1 MRYILAL
8 LITCLS
14 IGQSFAKEKS
24 IKIETNYGV
33 IILKLYDNTPLHTAN
48 LVKLCKEHYFDSTL
62 FHRVI
67 PSFVIQG
74 GDPDSKHAGPEK
86 QLGDGDL
93 SYLVPAEI
101 NAVNYHKR
109 GALGMARD
117 NNPEKS
123 SSASQF
129 YLTQGKVFSE
139 AGLDSVETYRL
150 KRKIPADQRKVY
162 TTLGGV
168 PHLDQNYTVFG
179 EIVKGLEVVD
189 KIAAVPTSK
198 GKDKDRPLQ
207 DVPIIKAKLVKRK
220 KH

>member
-14 IGQSFAKEKS
+14 ISQSFAKEKS

-33 IILKLYDNTPLHTAN
+33 IILKLYENTPLHTAN

-117 NNPEKS
+117 NNPEKK
-123 SSASQF
+123 SSACQF
-129 YLTQGKVFSE
+129 YIVVGKVVTEEQLNTISTKTNRVFS
-139 AGLDSVETYRL
+139 DV
-150 KRKIPADQRKVY
+150 QRKVY
-162 TTLGGV
+162 TTQGGT
-168 PHLDQNYTVFG
+168 PFLDGNYTVFG
-179 EIVKGLEVVD
+179 EVTKGMEVVD
-189 KIAAVPTSK
+189 TIAQLARNAA
-198 GKDKDRPLQ
+198 DRPNV
-207 DVPIIKAKLVKRK
+207 DVRILNVRVLRNKFLGIF
-220 KH
+220 

>member
-1 MRYILAL
+1 MRYILAF

-14 IGQSFAKEKS
+14 ISQSFAKEKS

-117 NNPEKS
+117 NNPEKK
-123 SSASQF
+123 SSACQF
-129 YLTQGKVFSE
+129 YIVVGKVVTDEQLNTISTKTNRVFSAE
-139 AGLDSVETYRL
+139 
-150 KRKIPADQRKVY
+150 QRKVY
-162 TTLGGV
+162 TTLGGT
-168 PHLDQNYTVFG
+168 PFLDGNYTVFG
-179 EIVKGLEVVD
+179 EVTKGMEVVD
-189 KIAAVPTSK
+189 TIAQLARNAA
-198 GKDKDRPLQ
+198 DRPNV
-207 DVPIIKAKLVKRK
+207 DVRMLKVRVLRNKFLGIF
-220 KH
+220 

>member
-117 NNPEKS
+117 NNPEKK
-123 SSASQF
+123 SSACQF
-129 YLTQGKVFSE
+129 YIVVGKVVTEEQLNTISTKTNRVFSAE
-139 AGLDSVETYRL
+139 
-150 KRKIPADQRKVY
+150 QRKVY
-162 TTLGGV
+162 TTQGGT
-168 PHLDQNYTVFG
+168 PFLDGNYTVFG
-179 EIVKGLEVVD
+179 EVTKGMEVVD
-189 KIAAVPTSK
+189 TIAQLARNAA
-198 GKDKDRPLQ
+198 DRPNV
-207 DVPIIKAKLVKRK
+207 DVRMLKVRVLRNKFLGIF
-220 KH
+220 

>member
-14 IGQSFAKEKS
+14 ISQSFAKEKS

-33 IILKLYDNTPLHTAN
+33 IILKLYENTPLHTAN

-117 NNPEKS
+117 NNPEKK
-123 SSASQF
+123 SSACQF
-129 YLTQGKVFSE
+129 YIVVGKVVTEEQLNTISTKTNRVFS
-139 AGLDSVETYRL
+139 DV
-150 KRKIPADQRKVY
+150 QRKVY
-162 TTLGGV
+162 TTQGGT
-168 PHLDQNYTVFG
+168 PFLDGNYTVFG
-179 EIVKGLEVVD
+179 EVTKGMEVVD
-189 KIAAVPTSK
+189 TIAQLARNAA
-198 GKDKDRPLQ
+198 DRPNV
-207 DVPIIKAKLVKRK
+207 DVRMLKVRVLRNKFLGIF
-220 KH
+220 

>member
-48 LVKLCKEHYFDSTL
+48 LIKLCKEHYFDSTL

-117 NNPEKS
+117 NNPEKK
-123 SSASQF
+123 SSACQF
-129 YLTQGKVFSE
+129 YIVVGKVVSEEQLNTISTKTNRVFSAE
-139 AGLDSVETYRL
+139 
-150 KRKIPADQRKVY
+150 QRKVY
-162 TTLGGV
+162 TTLGGT
-168 PHLDQNYTVFG
+168 PFLDGNYTVFG
-179 EIVKGLEVVD
+179 EVTKGMEVVD
-189 KIAAVPTSK
+189 TIAQLARNAA
-198 GKDKDRPLQ
+198 DRPNA
-207 DVPIIKAKLVKRK
+207 DVRMLKVRVLRNKFLGIF
-220 KH
+220 

>member
-117 NNPEKS
+117 NNPEKK
-123 SSASQF
+123 SSACQF
-129 YLTQGKVFSE
+129 YIVVGKVVTEEQLNTISTKTNRVFNAE
-139 AGLDSVETYRL
+139 
-150 KRKIPADQRKVY
+150 QRKVY
-162 TTLGGV
+162 TTLGGT
-168 PHLDQNYTVFG
+168 PFLDGNYTVFG
-179 EIVKGLEVVD
+179 EVTKGMEVVD
-189 KIAAVPTSK
+189 TIAQLARNAA
-198 GKDKDRPLQ
+198 DRPNV
-207 DVPIIKAKLVKRK
+207 DVRMLKVRVLRNKFLGIF
-220 KH
+220 

>member
-14 IGQSFAKEKS
+14 IGQSFAKEKA

-117 NNPEKS
+117 NNPEKK
-123 SSASQF
+123 SSACQF
-129 YLTQGKVFSE
+129 YIVVGKVVTEEQLNTISTKTNRVFSAE
-139 AGLDSVETYRL
+139 
-150 KRKIPADQRKVY
+150 QRKVY
-162 TTLGGV
+162 TTQGGT
-168 PHLDQNYTVFG
+168 PFLDGNYTVFG
-179 EIVKGLEVVD
+179 EVTKGMEVVD
-189 KIAAVPTSK
+189 TIAQLARNAA
-198 GKDKDRPLQ
+198 DRPNV
-207 DVPIIKAKLVKRK
+207 DVRMLKVRVLRNKFLGIF
-220 KH
+220 

>member
-14 IGQSFAKEKS
+14 ISQSFAKEKS

-33 IILKLYDNTPLHTAN
+33 IILKLYENTPLHTAN

-101 NAVNYHKR
+101 NAINYHKR

-117 NNPEKS
+117 NNPEKK
-123 SSASQF
+123 SSACQF
-129 YLTQGKVFSE
+129 YIVVGKVVTEEQLNTISTKTNRVFSAE
-139 AGLDSVETYRL
+139 
-150 KRKIPADQRKVY
+150 QRKVY
-162 TTLGGV
+162 TTLGGT
-168 PHLDQNYTVFG
+168 PFLDGNYTVFG
-179 EIVKGLEVVD
+179 EVTKGMEVVD
-189 KIAAVPTSK
+189 TIAQLARNAA
-198 GKDKDRPLQ
+198 DRPNV
-207 DVPIIKAKLVKRK
+207 DVRMLKVRVLRNKFLGIF
-220 KH
+220 

>member
-8 LITCLS
+8 LFTCLS

-48 LVKLCKEHYFDSTL
+48 LIKLCKEHYFDSTL

-101 NAVNYHKR
+101 NAINYHKR

-117 NNPEKS
+117 NNPEKK
-123 SSASQF
+123 SSACQF
-129 YLTQGKVFSE
+129 YIVVGKVVTEEQLNTISTKTNRVFSAE
-139 AGLDSVETYRL
+139 Q
-150 KRKIPADQRKVY
+150 KKVY
-162 TTLGGV
+162 TTLGGT
-168 PHLDQNYTVFG
+168 PFLDGNYTVFG
-179 EIVKGLEVVD
+179 EVTKGMEVVD
-189 KIAAVPTSK
+189 TIAQLARNAA
-198 GKDKDRPLQ
+198 DRPNV
-207 DVPIIKAKLVKRK
+207 DVRMLKVRVLRNKFLGIF
-220 KH
+220 

>member
-1 MRYILAL
+1 MRFILAL

-48 LVKLCKEHYFDSTL
+48 LIKLCKEHYFDSTL

-117 NNPEKS
+117 NNPEKK
-123 SSASQF
+123 SSACQF
-129 YLTQGKVFSE
+129 YIVVGKVVTEEQLNTISTKTNRVFSAE
-139 AGLDSVETYRL
+139 
-150 KRKIPADQRKVY
+150 QRKVY
-162 TTLGGV
+162 TTLGGT
-168 PHLDQNYTVFG
+168 PFLDGNYTVFG
-179 EIVKGLEVVD
+179 EVTKGMEVVD
-189 KIAAVPTSK
+189 TIAQLARNAA
-198 GKDKDRPLQ
+198 DRPNV
-207 DVPIIKAKLVKRK
+207 DVRMLKVRVLRNKFLGIF
-220 KH
+220 

>member
-1 MRYILAL
+1 MHYILAL

-117 NNPEKS
+117 NNPEKK
-123 SSASQF
+123 SSACQF
-129 YLTQGKVFSE
+129 YIVVGKIVTEEQLNTISTKTNRVFSAE
-139 AGLDSVETYRL
+139 
-150 KRKIPADQRKVY
+150 QRKVY
-162 TTLGGV
+162 TTLGGT
-168 PHLDQNYTVFG
+168 PFLDGNYTVFG
-179 EIVKGLEVVD
+179 EVTKGMEVVD
-189 KIAAVPTSK
+189 TIAQLARNAA
-198 GKDKDRPLQ
+198 DRPNA
-207 DVPIIKAKLVKRK
+207 DVRMLKVRVLRNKFLGIF
-220 KH
+220 

>member
-33 IILKLYDNTPLHTAN
+33 IILKLYDNTPLHKAN

-74 GDPDSKHAGPEK
+74 GDPDSKHAGPDK

-101 NAVNYHKR
+101 NTVNYHKR

-117 NNPEKS
+117 NNPEKK
-123 SSASQF
+123 SSACQF
-129 YLTQGKVFSE
+129 YIVVGKVVTEEQLNTISTKTNRVFSAE
-139 AGLDSVETYRL
+139 
-150 KRKIPADQRKVY
+150 QRKVY
-162 TTLGGV
+162 TTLGGT
-168 PHLDQNYTVFG
+168 PFLDGNYTVFG
-179 EIVKGLEVVD
+179 EVTKGMEVVD
-189 KIAAVPTSK
+189 TIAQLARNAA
-198 GKDKDRPLQ
+198 DRPNA
-207 DVPIIKAKLVKRK
+207 DVRMLKVRVLRNKFLGIF
-220 KH
+220 

>member
-14 IGQSFAKEKS
+14 IVQSFAKEKS

-117 NNPEKS
+117 NNPEKK
-123 SSASQF
+123 SSACQF
-129 YLTQGKVFSE
+129 YIVVGKVVTEEQLNTISTKTNRVFSAE
-139 AGLDSVETYRL
+139 
-150 KRKIPADQRKVY
+150 QRKVY
-162 TTLGGV
+162 TTLGGT
-168 PHLDQNYTVFG
+168 PFLDGNYTVFG
-179 EIVKGLEVVD
+179 EVTKGMEVVD
-189 KIAAVPTSK
+189 TIAQLARNAA
-198 GKDKDRPLQ
+198 DRPNV
-207 DVPIIKAKLVKRK
+207 DVRMLKVRVLRNKFLGIF
-220 KH
+220 

>member
-74 GDPDSKHAGPEK
+74 GDPDSKHAGPDK

-117 NNPEKS
+117 NNPEKK
-123 SSASQF
+123 SSACQF
-129 YLTQGKVFSE
+129 YIVVGKVVTEEQLNTISTKTNRVFNAE
-139 AGLDSVETYRL
+139 
-150 KRKIPADQRKVY
+150 QRKVY
-162 TTLGGV
+162 TTLGGT
-168 PHLDQNYTVFG
+168 PFLDGNYTVFG
-179 EIVKGLEVVD
+179 EVTKGMEVVD
-189 KIAAVPTSK
+189 TIAQLTRNAA
-198 GKDKDRPLQ
+198 DRPNV
-207 DVPIIKAKLVKRK
+207 DVRMLKVRVLRNKLLGIF
-220 KH
+220 

>member
-8 LITCLS
+8 LFTCLS

-117 NNPEKS
+117 NNPEKK
-123 SSASQF
+123 SSACQF
-129 YLTQGKVFSE
+129 YIVVGKVVTEEQLNTISTKTNRVFSAE
-139 AGLDSVETYRL
+139 
-150 KRKIPADQRKVY
+150 QRKVY
-162 TTLGGV
+162 TTLGGT
-168 PHLDQNYTVFG
+168 PFLDGNYTVFG
-179 EIVKGLEVVD
+179 EVTKGMEVVD
-189 KIAAVPTSK
+189 TIAQLARNAA
-198 GKDKDRPLQ
+198 DRPNV
-207 DVPIIKAKLVKRK
+207 DVRMLKVRVLRNKFLGIF
-220 KH
+220 

>member
-117 NNPEKS
+117 NNPEKK
-123 SSASQF
+123 SSACQF
-129 YLTQGKVFSE
+129 YIVVGKVVTEEQLNTISTKTNRVFSAE
-139 AGLDSVETYRL
+139 
-150 KRKIPADQRKVY
+150 QRKVY
-162 TTLGGV
+162 TTQGGT
-168 PHLDQNYTVFG
+168 PFLDGNYTVFG
-179 EIVKGLEVVD
+179 EVTKGMEVVD
-189 KIAAVPTSK
+189 TIAQLARNAA
-198 GKDKDRPLQ
+198 DRPNA
-207 DVPIIKAKLVKRK
+207 DVRMLKVSVLRNKFLGIF
-220 KH
+220 

>member
-117 NNPEKS
+117 NNPEKK
-123 SSASQF
+123 SSACQF
-129 YLTQGKVFSE
+129 YIVVGKVVTEEQLNTISTKTNRVFSAE
-139 AGLDSVETYRL
+139 
-150 KRKIPADQRKVY
+150 QRKVY
-162 TTLGGV
+162 TTQGGT
-168 PHLDQNYTVFG
+168 PFLDGNYTVFG
-179 EIVKGLEVVD
+179 EVTKGMEVVD
-189 KIAAVPTSK
+189 TIAQLARNAA
-198 GKDKDRPLQ
+198 DRPNA
-207 DVPIIKAKLVKRK
+207 DVRMLKVRVLRNKFLGIF
-220 KH
+220 

>member
-14 IGQSFAKEKS
+14 IGQSFAKEKA

-117 NNPEKS
+117 NNPEKK
-123 SSASQF
+123 SSACQF
-129 YLTQGKVFSE
+129 YIVVGKVVTEEQLNTISTKTNRVFSAE
-139 AGLDSVETYRL
+139 
-150 KRKIPADQRKVY
+150 QRKVY
-162 TTLGGV
+162 TTLGGT
-168 PHLDQNYTVFG
+168 PFLDGNYTVFG
-179 EIVKGLEVVD
+179 EVTKGMEVVD
-189 KIAAVPTSK
+189 TIAQLARNTA
-198 GKDKDRPLQ
+198 DRPNA
-207 DVPIIKAKLVKRK
+207 DVRMLKVRVLRNKFLGIF
-220 KH
+220 

>member
-8 LITCLS
+8 LFTCLS

-33 IILKLYDNTPLHTAN
+33 IILKLYANTPLHTAN

-117 NNPEKS
+117 NNPEKK
-123 SSASQF
+123 SSACQF
-129 YLTQGKVFSE
+129 YIVVGKVVTEEQLNTISTKTNRVFSAE
-139 AGLDSVETYRL
+139 
-150 KRKIPADQRKVY
+150 QRKVY
-162 TTLGGV
+162 TTLGGT
-168 PHLDQNYTVFG
+168 PFLDGNYTVFG
-179 EIVKGLEVVD
+179 EVTKGMEVVD
-189 KIAAVPTSK
+189 TIAQLARNAA
-198 GKDKDRPLQ
+198 DRPNV
-207 DVPIIKAKLVKRK
+207 DVRMLKVRVLRNKFLGIF
-220 KH
+220 

>member
-14 IGQSFAKEKS
+14 ISQSFAKEKS

-74 GDPDSKHAGPEK
+74 GDPDSKHADSEK

-117 NNPEKS
+117 NNPEKK
-123 SSASQF
+123 SSACQF
-129 YLTQGKVFSE
+129 YIVVGKVVTEEQLNTISTKTNRVFSAE
-139 AGLDSVETYRL
+139 
-150 KRKIPADQRKVY
+150 QRKVY
-162 TTLGGV
+162 TTLGGT
-168 PHLDQNYTVFG
+168 PFLDGNYTVFG
-179 EIVKGLEVVD
+179 EVTKGMEVVD
-189 KIAAVPTSK
+189 TIAQLARNAA
-198 GKDKDRPLQ
+198 DRPNV
-207 DVPIIKAKLVKRK
+207 DVRMLKVRVLRNKFLGIF
-220 KH
+220 

>member
-8 LITCLS
+8 LFTCLS
-14 IGQSFAKEKS
+14 IAQSFAKEKS

-33 IILKLYDNTPLHTAN
+33 IILKLYANTPLHTAN

-117 NNPEKS
+117 NNPEKK
-123 SSASQF
+123 SSAGQF
-129 YLTQGKVFSE
+129 YIVVGKVVTEEQLNTISTKTNRVFSAE
-139 AGLDSVETYRL
+139 
-150 KRKIPADQRKVY
+150 QRKVY
-162 TTLGGV
+162 TTLGGT
-168 PHLDQNYTVFG
+168 PFLDGNYTVFG
-179 EIVKGLEVVD
+179 EVTKGMEVVD
-189 KIAAVPTSK
+189 TIAQLARNAA
-198 GKDKDRPLQ
+198 DRPNV
-207 DVPIIKAKLVKRK
+207 DVRMLKVRVLRNKFLGIF
-220 KH
+220 

>member
-8 LITCLS
+8 LFTCLS

-117 NNPEKS
+117 NNPEKK
-123 SSASQF
+123 SSACQF
-129 YLTQGKVFSE
+129 YIVVGKVVTEEQLNTISTKTNRVFSAE
-139 AGLDSVETYRL
+139 Q
-150 KRKIPADQRKVY
+150 KKVY
-162 TTLGGV
+162 TTLGGT
-168 PHLDQNYTVFG
+168 PFLDGNYTVFG
-179 EIVKGLEVVD
+179 EVTKGMEVVD
-189 KIAAVPTSK
+189 TIAQLARNAA
-198 GKDKDRPLQ
+198 DRPNV
-207 DVPIIKAKLVKRK
+207 DVRMLKVRVLRNKFLGIF
-220 KH
+220 

>member
-14 IGQSFAKEKS
+14 ISQSFAKEKS

-117 NNPEKS
+117 NNPEKK
-123 SSASQF
+123 SSACQF
-129 YLTQGKVFSE
+129 YIVVGKVVTEEQLNTISTKTNRVFNAE
-139 AGLDSVETYRL
+139 
-150 KRKIPADQRKVY
+150 QRKVY
-162 TTLGGV
+162 TTQGGT
-168 PHLDQNYTVFG
+168 PFLDGNYTVFG
-179 EIVKGLEVVD
+179 EVTKGMEVVD
-189 KIAAVPTSK
+189 TIAQLARNAA
-198 GKDKDRPLQ
+198 DRPNV
-207 DVPIIKAKLVKRK
+207 DVRMLKVRVLRNKFLGIF
-220 KH
+220 

>member
-8 LITCLS
+8 LFTCLS

-117 NNPEKS
+117 NNPEKK
-123 SSASQF
+123 SSACQF
-129 YLTQGKVFSE
+129 YIVVGKVVTEEQLNTISTKTNRVFSAE
-139 AGLDSVETYRL
+139 
-150 KRKIPADQRKVY
+150 QRKVY
-162 TTLGGV
+162 TTQGGT
-168 PHLDQNYTVFG
+168 PFLDGNYTVFG
-179 EIVKGLEVVD
+179 EVTKGMEVVD
-189 KIAAVPTSK
+189 TIAQLARNAA
-198 GKDKDRPLQ
+198 DRPNV
-207 DVPIIKAKLVKRK
+207 DVRMLKVRVLRNKFLGIF
-220 KH
+220 

>member
-117 NNPEKS
+117 NNPEKK
-123 SSASQF
+123 SSACQF
-129 YLTQGKVFSE
+129 YIVVGKVVTEEQLNTISTKTNRVFNAE
-139 AGLDSVETYRL
+139 
-150 KRKIPADQRKVY
+150 QRKVY
-162 TTLGGV
+162 TTLGGT
-168 PHLDQNYTVFG
+168 PFLDGNYTVFG
-179 EIVKGLEVVD
+179 EVTKGMEVVD
-189 KIAAVPTSK
+189 TIAQLPRNAA
-198 GKDKDRPLQ
+198 DRPNA
-207 DVPIIKAKLVKRK
+207 DVRMLKVRVLRNKFLGIF
-220 KH
+220 

>member
-101 NAVNYHKR
+101 NAINYHKR

-117 NNPEKS
+117 NNPEKK
-123 SSASQF
+123 SSACQF
-129 YLTQGKVFSE
+129 YIVVGKVVTEEQLNTISTKTNRVFSAE
-139 AGLDSVETYRL
+139 
-150 KRKIPADQRKVY
+150 QRKVY
-162 TTLGGV
+162 TTLGGT
-168 PHLDQNYTVFG
+168 PFLDGNYTVFG
-179 EIVKGLEVVD
+179 EVTKGMEVVD
-189 KIAAVPTSK
+189 TIAQLARNAA
-198 GKDKDRPLQ
+198 DRPNV
-207 DVPIIKAKLVKRK
+207 DVRMLKVRVLRNKFLGIF
-220 KH
+220 

>member
-14 IGQSFAKEKS
+14 ISQSFAKEKS

-33 IILKLYDNTPLHTAN
+33 IILKLYENTPLHTAN

-117 NNPEKS
+117 NNPEKK
-123 SSASQF
+123 SSACQF
-129 YLTQGKVFSE
+129 YIVVGKVVTEEQLNTISTKTNRIFS
-139 AGLDSVETYRL
+139 DV
-150 KRKIPADQRKVY
+150 QRKVY
-162 TTLGGV
+162 TTQGGT
-168 PHLDQNYTVFG
+168 PFLDGNYTVFG
-179 EIVKGLEVVD
+179 EVTKGMEVVD
-189 KIAAVPTSK
+189 TIAQLARNAA
-198 GKDKDRPLQ
+198 DRPNV
-207 DVPIIKAKLVKRK
+207 DVRMLKVRVLRNKFLGIF
-220 KH
+220 